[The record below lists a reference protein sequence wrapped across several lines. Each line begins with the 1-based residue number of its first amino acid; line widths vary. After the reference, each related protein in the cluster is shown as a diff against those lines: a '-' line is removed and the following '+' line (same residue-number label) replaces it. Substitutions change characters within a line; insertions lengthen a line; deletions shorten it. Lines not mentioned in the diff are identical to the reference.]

1 MEIIEQHVLDGRV
14 IGTIKHNFPDIIIP
28 EEGMGVTL
36 GIGSD
41 RYPATII
48 EVSENKKKIVVQMD
62 KYKPAPDYNYYGN
75 QVYEYAE
82 DPDGNQYCFTL
93 RKNGR
98 WHETGCKIGSGF
110 QISFRGRS
118 AYSDPS
124 F

>member
-1 MEIIEQHVLDGRV
+1 MVNG
-14 IGTIKHNFPDIIIP
+14 NYPPIIIP

-48 EVSENKKKIVVQMD
+48 EVSENKKTVIVQQD
-62 KYKPAPDYNYYGN
+62 IFRPAKGYEYYGN
-75 QVYEYAE
+75 QVYEFE
-82 DPDGNQYCFTL
+82 ENPIGRQYCFTL

-98 WHETGCKIGSGF
+98 WKEKGSSRNGGF